1 MQAGPRRGMST
12 SPPPET
18 GGAYIF
24 DASTFLKGLRSISL
38 RNLSVSGVA
47 STNSASATGRGNGR
61 GNGERD
67 SASISSSS
75 LRNLRAVVMIHD
87 DGATAGDTPEAKGAN
102 GLSGRNKGTAARGNW
117 GWSGTRGSAHGSC
130 GMALLTTGVSEPTVN
145 PTWPVSETSWLHA
158 DTDAE
163 VLDSTRF
170 LLLRVFVADQP
181 CAEAIRHSAQP
192 KPRDRHRDGRGSV
205 TGDNGSRRK
214 NNGSGKGSEGEPGP
228 VVWECVIDVRG
239 LTALPEGSRLSH
251 LWSLPADCL
260 LVEMS
265 NGGVYAPDWVVQA
278 LSKHSA
284 LPVPDPAG
292 GGRSRGGG
300 SGGDTWRD
308 DSDEEDDQDQEPL
321 DQVLRRVLKAE
332 EEAERGRAELAAK
345 LDKMSPHERRACAAA
360 ESACAMEALRMQ
372 LADQEEL
379 LALEEESLVKE
390 KRHLQAETL
399 AVEELLNGLAE
410 EEEAAA
416 EDARL
421 LESEKRETLKSHVL
435 LEARRARLTAELQ
448 AIYPI
453 KYQDALKEYT
463 IRGLELPADLYSMD
477 DERVSSALGYTA
489 HLVCMLAKYLKVP
502 LRYQVIYNASRS
514 AVRDNVTGA
523 GVAYP
528 LFRKGVEKERFDRGV
543 YLLGRDVEQM
553 LTARGVPAKR
563 GAGQLL
569 RNLER
574 LMSIEGV

>member
-1 MQAGPRRGMST
+1 MST

-38 RNLSVSGVA
+38 RNLSLRGA
-47 STNSASATGRGNGR
+47 ATANSASAAGRV
-61 GNGERD
+61 NGERD
-67 SASISSSS
+67 STSISSAS
-75 LRNLRAVVMIHD
+75 LRNLRAVIMLHD
-87 DGATAGDTPEAKGAN
+87 AATAGNPTPSN
-102 GLSGRNKGTAARGNW
+102 GTNSLSGRKKGNSGHGSSW
-117 GWSGTRGSAHGSC
+117 GWSASKDPADGIC
-130 GMALLTTGVSEPTVN
+130 GRALLTTGISQPTVN
-145 PTWPVSETSWLHA
+145 PTWPVSETSWLHVDA
-158 DTDAE
+158 DGE
-163 VLDSTRF
+163 VLDSIRL
-170 LLLRVFVADQP
+170 LLLRVFATDQP
-181 CAEAIRHSAQP
+181 CAEAGRYSTQTRPRNRVGSA
-192 KPRDRHRDGRGSV
+192 
-205 TGDNGSRRK
+205 TGDS
-214 NNGSGKGSEGEPGP
+214 NNNKKSSSIDDEAESGPI
-228 VVWECVIDVRG
+228 VWECVIDIRG
-239 LTALPEGSRLSH
+239 LTALPEGLRLSH
-251 LWSLPADCL
+251 LWTLPADCL

-265 NGGVYAPDWVVQA
+265 NGGLYAPDWVVQA
-278 LSKHSA
+278 LSKNSA
-284 LPVPDPAG
+284 LPVLDPTAG
-292 GGRSRGGG
+292 GRARGGG
-300 SGGDTWRD
+300 SGGGTWRD

-321 DQVLRRVLKAE
+321 DQVLRRVVKAE
-332 EEAERGRAELAAK
+332 EEAERRREELAAQ
-345 LDKMSPHERRACAAA
+345 LEKMAPHDRRACAAA
-360 ESACAMEALRMQ
+360 ESACAMEALRLQ
-372 LADQEEL
+372 LSDQEAL
-379 LALEEESLVKE
+379 LELEEASLLKE

-399 AVEELLNGLAE
+399 AVEELLNGLSEA
-410 EEEAAA
+410 EEAAA

-453 KYQDALKEYT
+453 KYQGALKEYT

-477 DERVSSALGYTA
+477 DERISSALGYTA
-489 HLVCMLAKYLKVP
+489 HLVCMLAKYLQVP

-514 AVRDNVTGA
+514 AMRDNVTGA

-528 LFRKGVEKERFDRGV
+528 LFRRGVEKERFDRGV